1 VLLTSNFKRMPENKK
16 RPKPIAPKPP
26 KRKRE
31 YHLFNWL
38 NRFLPLDRAFGE
50 RLPGQEERLPVKY
63 FYYFGWV
70 VILLVAYE
78 RIGFQSEEYVRNSI
92 KLKKEV
98 DDLRAEYTSIHSD
111 YMKSKKQSTVIE
123 KVKEEGLIENL
134 TPPKKIFIKRE
145 D

>member
-1 VLLTSNFKRMPENKK
+1 MSENKR
-16 RPKPIAPKPP
+16 RPKLIPPKPPKPP

-38 NRFLPLDRAFGE
+38 NRFLPLDRVFGDK
-50 RLPGQEERLPVKY
+50 LPGKEERLPVKY
-63 FYYFGWV
+63 FYYFGWI

-98 DDLRAEYTSIHSD
+98 DDLRAEYTSIHAE
-111 YMKSKKQSTVIE
+111 YMKSGLQSVIIE
-123 KVKEEGLIENL
+123 KVKAEGLEENL
-134 TPPKKIFIKRE
+134 IPPKKIIIKEEE

>member
-1 VLLTSNFKRMPENKK
+1 MPENKK